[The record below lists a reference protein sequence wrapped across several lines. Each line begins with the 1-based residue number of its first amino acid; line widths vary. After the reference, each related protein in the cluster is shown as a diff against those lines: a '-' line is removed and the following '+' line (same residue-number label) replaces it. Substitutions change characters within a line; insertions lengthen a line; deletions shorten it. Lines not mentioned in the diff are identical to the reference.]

1 MKKPIYFSLAVL
13 VLSFSSCKKEVELNN
28 VSEEG
33 LKKLSLKGSTPA
45 SGLNWHNISSFNNG
59 PNEVIPVPWAG
70 GASRSFPDDYLSD
83 YKPEDG
89 WEMYFNTFNPII
101 KVDAPYFVL
110 YNRYRG
116 TMRIYYYF
124 VPKSGVETT
133 QVTFQLDLKGTES
146 KSSILSFDNGEAI
159 DLSSNPA
166 TISKVQPEKIFQSGS
181 WYAEEFQLAYDAN
194 LKNKN
199 YASNQLRWNMYSVS
213 VDQIS
218 LDGTQKGEINGTI
231 QTPKPTTNFMGQVV
245 SGAMNL
251 GTGGVGIFATGSKVL
266 GNFFSKNYG
275 PIKLEKVKEGIE
287 EASNKNLKT
296 GGSSIFNAL
305 SSLVTGGTG
314 GGFSEQK
321 VNLIMDTKMKLN
333 GSISH
338 APNGLFSTT
347 LFISGM
353 QGLSTAPGGAPNYT
367 GNLGIFNLSAKPKV
381 VVINNPPMQHPPE
394 DVMMKYYLAD
404 YYIDEQSFQFV
415 TNPDIINNS
424 ATGATIQNYRQE
436 IVISDPRN
444 VAQFDIDDISGDIE
458 YMGIDKSVLTG
469 PVYFGFWTRT
479 NLPVIKRLLNTDV
492 FVRIS
497 FNVVPNNGKPKTT
510 IVKTFVADL
519 VNNFH

>member
-1 MKKPIYFSLAVL
+1 
-13 VLSFSSCKKEVELNN
+13 
-28 VSEEG
+28 
-33 LKKLSLKGSTPA
+33 
-45 SGLNWHNISSFNNG
+45 
-59 PNEVIPVPWAG
+59 
-70 GASRSFPDDYLSD
+70 
-83 YKPEDG
+83 
-89 WEMYFNTFNPII
+89 MYFNTFNSLT

-133 QVTFQLDLKGTES
+133 QVTFQLDLKGTEGQ
-146 KSSILSFDNGEAI
+146 SSILSFDNQEAI
-159 DLSSNPA
+159 DLSSNPV
-166 TISKVQPEKIFQSGS
+166 TISKVQPEKIFQNGS

-199 YASNQLRWNMYSVS
+199 YASNQLRWNMYSAS
-213 VDQIS
+213 VDQIN
-218 LDGTQKGEINGTI
+218 LDGTQKGEINGTV
-231 QTPKPTTNFMGQVV
+231 QTPKPTTSFMGQLV
-245 SGAMNL
+245 SGAINL
-251 GTGGVGIFATGSKVL
+251 GTGGVGLFATGSKVL

-275 PIKLEKVKEGIE
+275 PIKLEKVKEGID

-305 SSLVTGGTG
+305 SSLVTGGNG

-321 VNLIMDTKMKLN
+321 VNLIMDTKMQLN

-353 QGLSTAPGGAPNYT
+353 QGLSTAPGSIPNYT

-381 VVINNPPMQHPPE
+381 VVINNPPTQQPPE
-394 DVMMKYYLAD
+394 NVMMKYYLAD

-436 IVISDPRN
+436 IVTGDLSD
-444 VAQFDIDDISGDIE
+444 VASYDFDYISGDIE
-458 YMGIDKSVLTG
+458 YMGIDQKVLTG
-469 PVYFGFWTRT
+469 SVGFGFWTRT
-479 NLPVIKRLLNTDV
+479 NAPVIARKLDTDTY
-492 FVRIS
+492 VRIS